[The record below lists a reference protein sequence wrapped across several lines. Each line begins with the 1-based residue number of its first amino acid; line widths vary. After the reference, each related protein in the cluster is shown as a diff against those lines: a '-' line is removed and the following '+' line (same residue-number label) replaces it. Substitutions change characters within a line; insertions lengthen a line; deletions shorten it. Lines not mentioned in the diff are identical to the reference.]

1 MYEQKRIAALI
12 VAAGTGSRF
21 GAGIPKQYLKIGD
34 VPMVKMAAAAFEK
47 SAFVDDLYVV
57 AAAAHIEDCEKML
70 ADMRKL
76 RAVVAGG
83 DTRQASVYNGLM
95 AMNSPTPDIVLIH
108 DGARPFVSGDLIE
121 RTAALTAKSGAVVVC
136 VPAKDTIYV
145 AKNDILEAVPDRETL
160 HAVQTP
166 QGFSRELIVRAHER
180 ALADGI
186 TATDDGAL
194 LRRMGVDV
202 HLVEGDYANV
212 KITTAADLPE
222 ETKVGI
228 GFDVHAFAEG
238 RKLIL
243 GGMEIPYDRGLLGHS
258 DADVLT
264 HALMD
269 AMLGALSLGDI
280 GGYFPDTDERYRG
293 ISSMKLLGEVRA
305 LIGRDGWRVSNADMT
320 VVAEKPRMAPH
331 IDAIRGNLAEI
342 LDIPM
347 DCVSVKATTTEG
359 LGFTGREEGI
369 GAQAIVQLRK

>member
-21 GAGIPKQYLKIGD
+21 GSGIPKQYLKIGG
-34 VPMVKMAAAAFEK
+34 VPMVKMAVAAFEE
-47 SAFVDDLYVV
+47 SSSIDDLYVV
-57 AAAAHIEDCEKML
+57 VPAAHIEECEKML

-95 AMNSPTPDIVLIH
+95 AMSSPAADIVLIH

-121 RTAALTAKSGAVVVC
+121 RTAALTAKTGAAVVC

-145 AKNDILEAVPDRETL
+145 AKDDILEAVPDREVL

-166 QGFSRELIVRAHER
+166 QGFSRDLIVRAHER

-186 TATDDGAL
+186 VATDDGAL
-194 LRRMGVDV
+194 IQRMGVDV
-202 HLVEGDYANV
+202 HLVEGDYSNV
-212 KITTAADLPE
+212 KVTTAADLPG

-238 RKLIL
+238 RKLIM
-243 GGMEIPYDRGLLGHS
+243 GGVEIPYSRGLLGHS

-280 GGYFPDTDERYRG
+280 GGHFPDTDERYRG
-293 ISSMKLLGEVRA
+293 VSSMKLLSEVRA
-305 LIGRDGWRVSNADMT
+305 LIGRDGWIVDNADMT
-320 VVAEKPRMAPH
+320 IVAEKPRMASH
-331 IDAIRGNLAEI
+331 IDRIRGNLAEA
-342 LDIPM
+342 LDIPA
-347 DCVSVKATTTEG
+347 DRVSVKATTTEG
-359 LGFTGREEGI
+359 LGFMGREEGI